1 MAYRIVLPSIGELD
15 IPEKVKLSLKKRN
28 HALPLGSMAMDRT
41 STFNLPATPNNNRLL
56 NLASSLL
63 VDASSKVATY
73 TSVPAM
79 LVGSGVTW
87 KGELY
92 VDKVA
97 GGEYSVVF
105 TFGDLVPLRSFLSAN
120 ARETNTISEVR
131 RQWYSVNTTA
141 GMQNTTQWGAKAI
154 PEGTTPVG
162 STENDMQV
170 LLYGYTNFS
179 GVLGNYH
186 YPSTNLK
193 YLLERGASLFGISR
207 SGTIPELIASSP
219 KFPLID
225 AVAKFWQVRSTNSTT
240 GNKEIRTNIHVE
252 DYVAYNDRR
261 AITAYW
267 YDSIA
272 DYQDGNEHI
281 ATIYGQYSS
290 KKTTLK
296 MPKNFPSDLFIVSV
310 GWSSRPEPNT
320 PQSAIKF
327 YGGYSFRYD
336 ESASPIIEGSPL
348 AGKDIDLPAIN
359 DYWYSEDDTN
369 KQHPNQNII
378 LFVRATDYIYLWQET
393 ASAWQELGLSPSP
406 NISISNAYTIGW
418 SQGELEF
425 SESINNMY
433 NVYYRLSDLLPD
445 ATYFQIMC
453 AMAIAK
459 GKCLDFRK
467 VGATSRFGFVSF
479 DSASHVVDLTD
490 KLISVDEVSTGGL
503 DLPEKVEFGYD
514 YNDRVPDDAK
524 SNWVIN
530 TLNID
535 KSVKKINVPFSTAVN
550 DEDNADVQDIVAD
563 SEAVSGYVSADGKN
577 HTLMQLINGIG
588 VGVGASINSII
599 SRIASASQKVKVKV
613 KLSALELERLDD
625 FAVIQ
630 LNGQRYY
637 WHEITWAEGVATMT
651 LQKI

>member
-1 MAYRIVLPSIGELD
+1 MGELD
-15 IPEKVKLSLKKRN
+15 VPDKVKLSLKKRN
-28 HALPLGSMAMDRT
+28 HALPLGSMAMDRS

-63 VDASSKVATY
+63 VDASNKVATY
-73 TSVPAM
+73 TSVPAL

-87 KGELY
+87 QGELY
-92 VDKVA
+92 VDKVV

-131 RQWYSVNTTA
+131 KHWYSVNTTE

-193 YLLERGASLFGISR
+193 YLLERGASLFGISKR
-207 SGTIPELIASSP
+207 GTIPELIASAP

-225 AVAKFWQVRSTNSTT
+225 TTAKFWQVRSTNSTT
-240 GNKEIRTNIHVE
+240 GNKDIRSNIQI
-252 DYVAYNDRR
+252 DGYGSDNDRR
-261 AITAYW
+261 VITAYW
-267 YDSIA
+267 YDSVD
-272 DYQDGNEHI
+272 DYQAGNEHI

-296 MPKNFPSDLFIVSV
+296 MPKNLPSDLFLVSV
-310 GWSSRPEPNT
+310 GWSSRPEANT

-327 YGGYSFRYD
+327 YGGYSFKYN

-348 AGKDIDLPAIN
+348 AGKDIDLPAVD

-369 KQHPNQNII
+369 KLHPNQNIVFLI
-378 LFVRATDYIYLWQET
+378 RATDYKYLWQET
-393 ASAWQELGLSPSP
+393 ASAWQELGLSPTP
-406 NISISNAYTIGW
+406 NILVNKGYTIGW
-418 SQGELEF
+418 KQDELDF
-425 SESINNMY
+425 SESINDMY

-445 ATYFQIMC
+445 ATYYQIMC
-453 AMAIAK
+453 AVAVAK
-459 GKCLDFRK
+459 GLCLDFRK
-467 VGATSRFGFVSF
+467 IYNSVRFGFTDF
-479 DSASHVVDLTD
+479 ESASHVEDLTA
-490 KLISVDEVSTGGL
+490 KLISVDELTTGVL
-503 DLPEKVEFGYD
+503 DLPGKVEFGFD
-514 YNDRVPDDAK
+514 YNDRLPDDAK
-524 SNWVIN
+524 SNWIVN
-530 TLNID
+530 SLNID
-535 KSVKKINVPFSTAVN
+535 KSVKNINVPFSTAVN
-550 DEDNADVQDIVAD
+550 DEDNADVQDIIPD
-563 SEAVSGYVSADGKN
+563 SEAVSGFVSADGNN
-577 HTLMQLINGIG
+577 HTIMRLVNGIG

-599 SRIASASQKVKVKV
+599 SRIARTSQKVKVKV
-613 KLSALELERLDD
+613 KLSAFELERLDD

-637 WHEITWAEGVATMT
+637 WQEITWAEGVATITM
-651 LQKI
+651 QKI

>member
-1 MAYRIVLPSIGELD
+1 MAYRILLKDIGELD
-15 IPEKVKLSLKKRN
+15 VPEKVKLSLKKRN
-28 HALPLGSMAMDRT
+28 HALPLGSMAMDRS
-41 STFNLPATPNNNRLL
+41 STFSLPATPNNNRLL
-56 NLASSLL
+56 NLANSLL
-63 VDASSKVATY
+63 IDASSKVATY
-73 TSVPAM
+73 TSVPAL

-87 KGELY
+87 QGELY

-97 GGEYSVVF
+97 NGEYSVVF

-131 RQWYSVNTTA
+131 KQWYSVNTTA
-141 GMQNTTQWGAKAI
+141 GFQNSTQWGAKAI
-154 PEGTTPVG
+154 PEGTIPIGNV
-162 STENDMQV
+162 ENDMQV

-193 YLLERGASLFGISR
+193 YLLERGASLFGIAKR
-207 SGTIPELIASSP
+207 GTIPELIASAP
-219 KFPLID
+219 KFPLINTT
-225 AVAKFWQVRSTNSTT
+225 AKFWQVRNTNSTT
-240 GNKEIRTNIHVE
+240 GNKDIRSNIQI
-252 DYVAYNDRR
+252 DGYGSYNDRKVL
-261 AITAYW
+261 TAYW
-267 YDSIA
+267 YDSVD
-272 DYQDGNEHI
+272 DYQAGNEHI

-296 MPKNFPSDLFIVSV
+296 MPKNFPSDLFLVSV
-310 GWSSRPEPNT
+310 GWSSRPELNT

-327 YGGYSFRYD
+327 YGGYSFKYN

-348 AGKDIDLPAIN
+348 AGKDIDLPAVK

-369 KQHPNQNII
+369 KQHPNQNIVF
-378 LFVRATDYIYLWQET
+378 LVRATDYRYLWQET
-393 ASAWQELGLSPSP
+393 ASAWQELGLSPTP

-418 SQGELEF
+418 SQGDLDF
-425 SESINNMY
+425 SESINAMY

-445 ATYFQIMC
+445 ATYYQIMC
-453 AMAIAK
+453 AVALSQAC
-459 GKCLDFRK
+459 CLDLRPLAGTK
-467 VGATSRFGFVSF
+467 HFGFTKF
-479 DSASHVVDLTD
+479 DFVSHVVDLTS
-490 KLISVDEVSTGGL
+490 KLISVDEVSTGVL
-503 DLPEKVEFGYD
+503 DLPERVEFGFD
-514 YNDRVPDDAK
+514 YNERVPDDAK
-524 SNWVIN
+524 SNRTIN

-535 KSVKKINVPFSTAVN
+535 KSVKTINVPFSTATN
-550 DEDNADVQDIVAD
+550 YEDNADVQDIVAD
-563 SEAVSGYVSADGKN
+563 SEAVTGYVSADSKK

-588 VGVGASINSII
+588 VGVYASVDGIF
-599 SRIASASQKVKVKV
+599 RQIASKSQKVKIKV
-613 KLSALELERLDD
+613 KLSAFELERLDD